1 MASRLHRLR
10 RMSERSLS
18 VLILHRMGNPAVA
31 PHFLRKH
38 VMSFQESFP
47 ESVCLFHDVKL
58 PLPSL
63 VRGISFDAVF
73 LDVTMLGS
81 RWRGEEEFARVKSE
95 YAFIRELPSARI
107 AFPQDEYD
115 CSETLDDWMCEW
127 NVHCVM
133 SVLPGHEAVLYPKFR
148 KRGQIQLGF
157 TGYVDEAMIGRAVLP
172 HKNRRIDIGYRAK
185 KLLPYFGRMGE
196 VKWTIA
202 RDVLAQCKGSGLV
215 TDIAW
220 GDGRVI
226 SGGQWLDF
234 LGDCRFTIGSNSG
247 SSLLDPRGAIQ
258 QRVKEYVAH
267 HSHAQFDEVEGAC
280 FRGEDGRHSMS
291 AISPRAIEA
300 ALLGTGQL
308 LVDGEYSG
316 VLRPNEHFLA
326 LRPDAS
332 NFSQV
337 REAMRDV
344 TAVEAMIARCREA
357 ILDDHR
363 LRYSARDRLLDGLI
377 RSVGV
382 GRTVPADT
390 QDTRSI
396 VDAYQ
401 SHMAPAYRALWN
413 REAREAQL
421 RKALARLPV
430 PIARAIRNVAARIG
444 R

>member
-1 MASRLHRLR
+1 M
-10 RMSERSLS
+10 
-18 VLILHRMGNPAVA
+18 
-31 PHFLRKH
+31 
-38 VMSFQESFP
+38 
-47 ESVCLFHDVKL
+47 
-58 PLPSL
+58 
-63 VRGISFDAVF
+63 
-73 LDVTMLGS
+73 
-81 RWRGEEEFARVKSE
+81 
-95 YAFIRELPSARI
+95 
-107 AFPQDEYD
+107 
-115 CSETLDDWMCEW
+115 
-127 NVHCVM
+127 
-133 SVLPGHEAVLYPKFR
+133 
-148 KRGQIQLGF
+148 
-157 TGYVDEAMIGRAVLP
+157 
-172 HKNRRIDIGYRAK
+172 
-185 KLLPYFGRMGE
+185 
-196 VKWTIA
+196 
-202 RDVLAQCKGSGLV
+202 
-215 TDIAW
+215 
-220 GDGRVI
+220 
-226 SGGQWLDF
+226 
-234 LGDCRFTIGSNSG
+234 
-247 SSLLDPRGAIQ
+247 
-258 QRVKEYVAH
+258 
-267 HSHAQFDEVEGAC
+267 
-280 FRGEDGRHSMS
+280 
-291 AISPRAIEA
+291 
-300 ALLGTGQL
+300 
-308 LVDGEYSG
+308 
-316 VLRPNEHFLA
+316 LRPNEHFLA